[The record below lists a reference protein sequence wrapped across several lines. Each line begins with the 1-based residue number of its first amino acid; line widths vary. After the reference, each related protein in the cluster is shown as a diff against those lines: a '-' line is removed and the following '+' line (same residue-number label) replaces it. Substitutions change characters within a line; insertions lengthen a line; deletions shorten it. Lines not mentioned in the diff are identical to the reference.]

1 MKVWRVKKFLVEEIN
16 HQNSYVDVNT
26 ANTFATKEEAY
37 KIAIKNVTERVD
49 TNLDYRELLFREIE
63 DQEGIILYYIKK
75 RNKLI
80 VEAKAQNIVVD
91 EDIL

>member
-26 ANTFATKEEAY
+26 ANPFATKEEAY